1 MILYFNIFEYDS
13 YTVYVHRRARRE
25 YTLVEENIKKTID
38 MLPLSSYASFDDD
51 NVVGDIVILHE
62 RDHVEGI
69 EKDMDKHKAK
79 FVPINKNERIGI
91 FK

>member
-1 MILYFNIFEYDS
+1 
-13 YTVYVHRRARRE
+13 
-25 YTLVEENIKKTID
+25 

-62 RDHVEGI
+62 RDYVEEI
-69 EKDMDKHKAK
+69 EKDMDKHKEK
-79 FVPINKNERIGI
+79 FVPININERIGI